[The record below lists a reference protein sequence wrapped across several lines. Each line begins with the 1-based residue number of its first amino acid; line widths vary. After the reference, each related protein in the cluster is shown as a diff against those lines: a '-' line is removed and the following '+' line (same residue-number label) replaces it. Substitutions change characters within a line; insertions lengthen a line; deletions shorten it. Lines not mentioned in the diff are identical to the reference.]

1 MKKLIALTAA
11 TAALALP
18 AMAGTMTISF
28 ANDNGETVVMT
39 FDDSTNTATVEGQEG
54 SFAYT
59 WDAEA
64 NKLCGDATGEG
75 EVCATFAEKAEPSVG
90 TTSGLFHVRW
100 WQRHG
105 DDHSDVRVIAAKIDF
120 KIQSNAICRTA
131 CCVVSV

>member
-11 TAALALP
+11 TVAFAMP
-18 AMAGTMTISF
+18 AMAATMTISF
-28 ANDNGETVVMT
+28 ANDSGETVVMT

-75 EVCATFAEKAEPSVG
+75 EVCATFAESNDEPAVGDSSAYSTSDGGSGTATITAMAE
-90 TTSGLFHVRW
+90 
-100 WQRHG
+100 
-105 DDHSDVRVIAAKIDF
+105 
-120 KIQSNAICRTA
+120 
-131 CCVVSV
+131 